1 MEIILYSVLTISII
15 LNIILFYRG
24 FRLVR
29 IVEELQNEYENLSDE
44 TIDYFEGM
52 LEEMRQIDLRG
63 SFEADDEVGSVFT
76 QLKDIIQKYK
86 ENL

>member
-1 MEIILYSVLTISII
+1 MEILLYIILTISII

-29 IVEELQNEYENLSDE
+29 IVEELQNEYESLSDD
-44 TIDYFEGM
+44 TIEYLEGM

-63 SFEADDEVGSVFT
+63 SFEADDEVGFVFT

>member
-44 TIDYFEGM
+44 TIDYLEGM